1 MEGVLFTGIRGQDTK
16 LLDVCD
22 EEQRLRI
29 IAILTEDPVKLVK
42 ISLKTHGCRT
52 VSSSDNDFWYIF

>member
-1 MEGVLFTGIRGQDTK
+1 MELVK

>member
-1 MEGVLFTGIRGQDTK
+1 MELVK

-42 ISLKTHGCRT
+42 ISLKTHGLDKYTGSRT
-52 VSSSDNDFWYIF
+52 SFL

>member
-42 ISLKTHGCRT
+42 ISLKTHGLDKYTGSRT
-52 VSSSDNDFWYIF
+52 SFL

>member
-1 MEGVLFTGIRGQDTK
+1 MELVK

-42 ISLKTHGCRT
+42 ISLKTHGHH
-52 VSSSDNDFWYIF
+52 F